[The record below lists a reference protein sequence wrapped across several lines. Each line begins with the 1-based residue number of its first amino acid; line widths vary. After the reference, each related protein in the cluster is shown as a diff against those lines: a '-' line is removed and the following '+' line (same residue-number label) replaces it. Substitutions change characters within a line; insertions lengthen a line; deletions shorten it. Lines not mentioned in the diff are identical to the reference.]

1 MPAALL
7 PTGEQFVLRSGSAE
21 ATVVEVGGGL
31 RTYRSGDRDVV
42 DGYADDEMAPNGRG
56 QVLAPWP
63 NRLADG
69 SWTWAGEE
77 LRTPVTEPEHGTAIH
92 GLVRYAAWRP
102 IARAA
107 DAVELEHVLHPQPGY
122 PFTLRLR
129 VRYDLGAAGL
139 RVSTTATNDGARP
152 LPYGEG
158 HHPYLATGA
167 GLRVDDCTL
176 TAPGAVRLR
185 TDSRG
190 LPTGREPV
198 AGTPFDL
205 RGGRR
210 IGDLV
215 LDSCF
220 TDLARDADGLAR
232 VRFTRPDG
240 SGAEVWLDGGYRYLQ
255 LFTGDVVPEPR
266 RRHGLAVEPMT
277 CPPDALRTGE
287 AVRRLAPGEST
298 TATWGIRPL
307 D

>member
-1 MPAALL
+1 MSLP

-31 RTYRSGDRDVV
+31 RTYRCGGRDVV
-42 DGYADDEMAPNGRG
+42 DGYAVGEMAANARG
-56 QVLAPWP
+56 HVLAPWP

-69 SWTWAGEE
+69 CWSWEGEE
-77 LRTPVTEPEHGTAIH
+77 HRTPVTEPERGTAIH
-92 GLVRYAAWRP
+92 GLVRFVAWRP
-102 IARAA
+102 LARAR

-129 VRYDLGAAGL
+129 VRYELGAGGL
-139 RVSTTATNDGARP
+139 RVSTTATNAGDRP

-158 HHPYLATGA
+158 HHPYLAAGA

-185 TDSRG
+185 TDDRG
-190 LPTGREPV
+190 LPTGSEPV
-198 AGTPFDL
+198 RGTPFDL

-210 IGDLV
+210 LGNLV
-215 LDSCF
+215 VDSCF
-220 TDLARDADGLAR
+220 TGLARTPDGLAR
-232 VRFTRPDG
+232 VRFTGPDG
-240 SGAEVWLDGGYRYLQ
+240 TGAEVWLDEGYPYLQ

-266 RRHGLAVEPMT
+266 RRQGLAVEPMT

-287 AVRRLAPGEST
+287 GVRRLGPGEST
-298 TATWGIRPL
+298 TSTWGIRPL
-307 D
+307 G